1 MVFLMFQIV
10 MGRIPN
16 SILSRQPLM
25 TDWTGSPVRSSVW
38 SPVAIGLMLALLLQ
52 LPVQAAP
59 NNPSTVPLDP
69 KLEQQILEVLRRHP
83 EVILESL
90 QRYQQAQ
97 QLKAQQ
103 AQQATLTRLKT
114 DRKQA
119 IGQSPTYGQGKILL
133 IEFSDFQCPYCAK
146 ARTELKAFAD
156 KYPDRITLVYK
167 HFPLSQIHS
176 EALNAAKASW
186 AAQQQGQFW
195 AFHDALFDRQKEINP
210 ALYTTIAK
218 QLGLDLVKF
227 DRDRQSPEAQSAI
240 EQDQNLGD
248 SLGIDGT
255 PAIVINGSLLGGAVP
270 VAELEKRL
278 PSLK

>member
-1 MVFLMFQIV
+1 MLFMLQSMLS
-10 MGRIPN
+10 ML
-16 SILSRQPLM
+16 LSRNSWLRY
-25 TDWTGSPVRSSVW
+25 GIVL
-38 SPVAIGLMLALLLQ
+38 AFALMLQSPAI
-52 LPVQAAP
+52 AAEP
-59 NNPSTVPLDP
+59 KALDP
-69 KLEQQILEVLRRHP
+69 AFEQQVLEVLKRNP

-97 QLKAQQ
+97 QQKARAEQ
-103 AQQATLTRLKT
+103 TKILTMLNT

-119 IGQSPTYGQGKILL
+119 IGQSPIYGKGKVLL

-186 AAQQQGQFW
+186 AAQQQGKFW
-195 AFHDALFDRQKEINP
+195 EFHDALFDQQKDIRPEIYRKI
-210 ALYTTIAK
+210 ATT
-218 QLGLDLVKF
+218 LSLDLAKF
-227 DRDRQSPEAQSAI
+227 DRDRQSPQAQAAVEA
-240 EQDQNLGD
+240 DQLLGD

-255 PAIVINGSLLGGAVP
+255 PALVINGSLLGGAVP
-270 VAELEKRL
+270 VAELEKKL
-278 PSLK
+278 PPLK